1 MTFSGRP
8 ASRWI
13 GSGPSCRTATGR
25 PASIKGPQDQRGRLI
40 GRTKGGLNT
49 RLHAVTDAKGRPLP
63 LFLTAGQVSDHANAA
78 ALPGS
83 LPAAEGLIPDQGYRT
98 DRFGESLKDNGI
110 RPCIPGRKSRKDCP
124 TRQATLSAMVSV
136 SRASSQPLASPA
148 REPSDLGR
156 SHQSRHGVAMC
167 ADLGRGACPL
177 SRRTATVSG
186 PMARSPC
193 RSPLHLPAPAG

>member
-1 MTFSGRP
+1 MTFSGIP

-83 LPAAEGLIPDQGYRT
+83 LPAAEGLIPDQGYGT
-98 DRFGESLKDNGI
+98 DWFGEALKDNGI
-110 RPCIPGRKSRKDCP
+110 RPCIPGRKSRSKTVRHDKRRYRRWCP
-124 TRQATLSAMVSV
+124 SAAQAVSPWLPRPENRPILAALTKAVMVLPCVLTLA
-136 SRASSQPLASPA
+136 
-148 REPSDLGR
+148 
-156 SHQSRHGVAMC
+156 
-167 ADLGRGACPL
+167 GAH
-177 SRRTATVSG
+177 V
-186 PMARSPC
+186 
-193 RSPLHLPAPAG
+193 H